1 MAADE
6 PSLRPLKAKGVR
18 QPRRSGICRLALFD
32 NRAPDAG
39 DAVERILAPQSR
51 RCMEPKLADRFAL
64 SGRSEEH
71 TSELQSLMRI
81 SSAVFCLKKKK
92 YKQKV
97 QQYNHSHPKHKSEQE
112 HQKTKK

>member
-51 RCMEPKLADRFAL
+51 RCMEPKLADSFAL
-64 SGRSEEH
+64 SGQHNHRAARS
-71 TSELQSLMRI
+71 TRSYSLPAHGMAQCF
-81 SSAVFCLKKKK
+81 SLTCSDNL
-92 YKQKV
+92 
-97 QQYNHSHPKHKSEQE
+97 
-112 HQKTKK
+112 